1 MKLLL
6 DVIYALLENT
16 IYVMYLDLFFKDK
29 RQIRYNKIFFII
41 MMSLLSLIMNKYIVI
56 NYSGVILLIVSFIY
70 VQHFYHGDIYNK
82 LIKIV
87 FININ
92 MLLIN
97 GLCMFLLNQQSLQY
111 VMYAYDGYLGYLITF
126 ISKGI
131 WLIKYFYLKKY
142 LKKEFQL
149 NKHIWFFVMSTLI
162 TIIFLDIYSF
172 NEYLLNQMR
181 LSSIIYLYIV
191 SLMVIIL
198 IYILCLEMTQ
208 YYQNLMNQ
216 KIHEQALKY
225 EETLLKIANQKSK
238 KYNKMIHDY
247 KKLVKDL
254 KENQMIETKNLSLEI
269 PTEVIHTDNIVLNY
283 VFNRYMEIMKE
294 HHIDFY
300 GTYSDKIYSGVSS
313 YDLTTIL
320 KILLDHVIVLSE
332 NVTHKAVHYTVE
344 SQKYYT
350 IIKVKCLLENDLII
364 DQNFK
369 KKEHLIEEICLKYN
383 GRKTSKIEDNQYIFS
398 CYLENSG
405 NLL

>member
-131 WLIKYFYLKKY
+131 WLIEYFYL
-142 LKKEFQL
+142 
-149 NKHIWFFVMSTLI
+149 
-162 TIIFLDIYSF
+162 
-172 NEYLLNQMR
+172 
-181 LSSIIYLYIV
+181 
-191 SLMVIIL
+191 SL
-198 IYILCLEMTQ
+198 TQ
-208 YYQNLMNQ
+208 
-216 KIHEQALKY
+216 
-225 EETLLKIANQKSK
+225 
-238 KYNKMIHDY
+238 
-247 KKLVKDL
+247 
-254 KENQMIETKNLSLEI
+254 
-269 PTEVIHTDNIVLNY
+269 
-283 VFNRYMEIMKE
+283 
-294 HHIDFY
+294 
-300 GTYSDKIYSGVSS
+300 DK
-313 YDLTTIL
+313 
-320 KILLDHVIVLSE
+320 
-332 NVTHKAVHYTVE
+332 
-344 SQKYYT
+344 
-350 IIKVKCLLENDLII
+350 CW
-364 DQNFK
+364 
-369 KKEHLIEEICLKYN
+369 
-383 GRKTSKIEDNQYIFS
+383 
-398 CYLENSG
+398 
-405 NLL
+405 